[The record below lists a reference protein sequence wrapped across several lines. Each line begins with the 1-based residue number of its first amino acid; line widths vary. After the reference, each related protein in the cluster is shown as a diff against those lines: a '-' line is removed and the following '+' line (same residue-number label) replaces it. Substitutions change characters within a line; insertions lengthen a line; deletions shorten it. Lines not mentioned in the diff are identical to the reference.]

1 MTQRTIDLGTQGGA
15 DGTGD
20 TIRIAG
26 VKINDNFTELYAT
39 SAVQSH
45 IGMVQNE
52 ISSTLSNADIDLKP
66 SGTGAILF
74 PGLRFNDNNIEAV
87 GANDDVKITPNGSG
101 YVMIDGLG
109 FGGTSIHSDDSTV
122 ININDNLTI
131 GGDLSASSLVDTG
144 ATEFGSTVSVP
155 SGLATLSS
163 LTVSGPSSFVGTT
176 TIDNLTFNDNI
187 ITTSSNADLLLTPG
201 GTGVVNVSNLTIDS
215 SVNLTDNVI
224 KLTRSN
230 DDLILSAASSG
241 SVVISKIDMNEGT
254 VDNTVIGATTPAA
267 GSFTTLVFSPTNTG
281 SLSTTGLKITDNTIT
296 STQSNADVELDTNA
310 TGKVVVNGIK
320 IPNTDGTVGQV
331 FKTDGNGTLSF
342 LAHSSL
348 YDYSF
353 IDDASATVLG
363 NSSAAQVI
371 DSFAVA
377 TYRSAK
383 YHIQTSDTTAD
394 RYRLI
399 DINVTHDGT
408 NAYISV
414 FGGVDNGTGDGST
427 VYDSLEF
434 TADVSGGNVRLL
446 GTVNNTN
453 NQVIKLVRRVIKV

>member
-66 SGTGAILF
+66 SGTGSILF
-74 PGLRFNDNNIEAV
+74 PGLRFNDNNIETV
-87 GANDDVKITPNGSG
+87 RTNDDIKLVPSGTGSVFANSFKLRDNTISTFDSNADIEFQPNGTGS
-101 YVMIDGLG
+101 VSPTNITIDN
-109 FGGTSIHSDDSTV
+109 T
-122 ININDNLTI
+122 ININDNTI
-131 GGDLSASSLVDTG
+131 
-144 ATEFGSTVSVP
+144 
-155 SGLATLSS
+155 
-163 LTVSGPSSFVGTT
+163 
-176 TIDNLTFNDNI
+176 
-187 ITTSSNADLLLTPG
+187 
-201 GTGVVNVSNLTIDS
+201 
-215 SVNLTDNVI
+215 
-224 KLTRSN
+224 K
-230 DDLILSAASSG
+230 ILSDTSTNSDLKLIPNGAG
-241 SVVISKIDMNEGT
+241 SVVSSKVDVNSGAIDAT
-254 VDNTVIGATTPAA
+254 TIGVTTPAA

-281 SLSTTGLKITDNTIT
+281 SLSTTGLTITDNTIT

>member
-20 TIRIAG
+20 TIRTAG
-26 VKINDNFTELYAT
+26 VKINDNFSEVYEFAPVK
-39 SAVQSH
+39 SDIRFQGNNIV
-45 IGMVQNE
+45 
-52 ISSTLSNADIDLKP
+52 TLSTNANIDI
-66 SGTGAILF
+66 SAAGTGSINLKDF
-74 PGLRFNDNNIEAV
+74 KINDNNIETT
-87 GANDDVKITPNGSG
+87 NTNGDLRIVPSGTG

-109 FGGTSIHSDDSTV
+109 FSGTSIHASDSSSV
-122 ININDNLTI
+122 NINENLIVAGTLNA
-131 GGDLSASSLVDTG
+131 DAPTFDAAVTVESTLDVTSAT
-144 ATEFGSTVSVP
+144 
-155 SGLATLSS
+155 TLSS
-163 LTVSGPSSFVGTT
+163 LTVSGASSFVGTT

-281 SLSTTGLKITDNTIT
+281 SLSTTGLTITDNTIT

-310 TGKVVVNGIK
+310 TGKVAVNGIK

-331 FKTDGNGTLSF
+331 LKTDGNGTLSF

>member
-66 SGTGAILF
+66 SGTGSILF
-74 PGLRFNDNNIEAV
+74 PGLRFNDNNIETV
-87 GANDDVKITPNGSG
+87 RTNDDIKLVPSGTGSVFANSFKLRDNTISTFDSNADIEFQPNGTGS
-101 YVMIDGLG
+101 VSPTNITIDN
-109 FGGTSIHSDDSTV
+109 T
-122 ININDNLTI
+122 ININDDTI
-131 GGDLSASSLVDTG
+131 
-144 ATEFGSTVSVP
+144 
-155 SGLATLSS
+155 
-163 LTVSGPSSFVGTT
+163 
-176 TIDNLTFNDNI
+176 
-187 ITTSSNADLLLTPG
+187 
-201 GTGVVNVSNLTIDS
+201 
-215 SVNLTDNVI
+215 
-224 KLTRSN
+224 K
-230 DDLILSAASSG
+230 ILSDTSTNSDLKLIPNGTG
-241 SVVISKIDMNEGT
+241 SVVSSKVDVNSGAIDAT
-254 VDNTVIGATTPAA
+254 TIGVTTPAA
-267 GSFTTLVFSPTNTG
+267 GAFTTLVFSPTNTG
-281 SLSTTGLKITDNTIT
+281 SLSTTGLTITDNTIT
-296 STQSNADVELDTNA
+296 ATQSNDDLEFDTNA

-320 IPNTDGTVGQV
+320 IPNTDGIAGQV
-331 FKTDGNGTLSF
+331 FKTDGAGTLSF

-348 YDYSF
+348 YDHSF